1 MLISRAGTFARV
13 TITAAVVM
21 AVVSLVSVTSVIF
34 GTTGIWAQ
42 DAGSGSIESER
53 GSFNSFQKAIDSS
66 QDGDVLVVHPANSG
80 DPADSGAYTGNFV
93 VDKSITIRGV
103 DWPVF
108 DGGGDGN
115 VFTIDAPDVVIT
127 GLVIQN
133 SGHVLNSEDAGIEV
147 NAPNVVID
155 GNRIQDTLFGIYL
168 KQAENGV
175 IRNNVITGMDL
186 EVQRRGDGIRVW
198 YSSDT
203 LIEDNVVSQSR
214 DVVLWYSERL
224 VIRNN
229 EIKDGRYGLHF
240 MYDDDALVENNRLT
254 GNSVGAFLMYS
265 RRLQM
270 IDNVIGDNRG
280 PSGYGVG
287 LKDLDDAYLEG
298 NLFADNRVGA
308 YVDNSPRERNSTLE
322 FKNNVFVLNDF
333 GVRLMPSVKRNV
345 YTGNS
350 FVDNLEQVQV
360 AGRGTLKDNV
370 WALDGV
376 GNYWSDYAGFD
387 ADNDGI
393 GDVVYESKNLF
404 ENLTDKHPKLRLLTF
419 SPVTQAVDFAAKSF
433 PFVRPETKLT
443 DPSPL
448 VSPGAVPGLMLDR
461 KDSNWGTLAASL
473 AFVGLAGLIA
483 RIGFIKHLPEAQDEI
498 EPAVPID
505 PIKPEVAGMPVLE
518 VKNLSRSF
526 GDVKALKNLSF
537 ELAPGEGL
545 ALWGNNGAGKTTAIR
560 CILGQVSYEGSVE
573 ICGIDVKTQGKR
585 ARAKAGLVPQ
595 EISFHDDLTVS
606 DTMQLYIRLRKA
618 SRDEGAVLLERMS
631 LTPHLAKQVRQL
643 SGGLRQRLALAIA
656 LLGDPPVLLL
666 DEPTANLDASAR
678 QDFLGLLEGLKA
690 EGKALVFASHR
701 PGEVLRLADRVILL
715 DQGEFVAE
723 SAPEK
728 LMSRIGALPKM
739 RIEVGLSNVPAAMS
753 ALSQRNFE
761 ISANRTGIYVTVEP
775 DAKAKPIKVLVDA
788 GIPVV
793 DFDLE
798 GTGKG
803 DIDD

>member
-1 MLISRAGTFARV
+1 MLNSRAGSFAR
-13 TITAAVVM
+13 ISTAIAVVVVVVGFVS
-21 AVVSLVSVTSVIF
+21 VVSVIRAQNSTS
-34 GTTGIWAQ
+34 GT
-42 DAGSGSIESER
+42 IESER
-53 GSFNSFQKAIDSS
+53 GTFYSLQKALDSS
-66 QDGDVLVVHPANSG
+66 QDGDVLIVHPADLGHS
-80 DPADSGAYTGNFV
+80 ADSGVYTGNFV

-115 VFTIDAPDVVIT
+115 VFTIEAPDVVMT
-127 GLVIQN
+127 GLVIEN

-147 NAPNVVID
+147 NAPNVLID
-155 GNRIQDTLFGIYL
+155 GNRIRDTLFGIYL
-168 KQAENGV
+168 KQAEGGV

-308 YVDNSPRERNSTLE
+308 YVDNSPRERDSALE

-360 AGRGTLKDNV
+360 AGRGTLKDNL

-404 ENLTDKHPKLRLLTF
+404 ENLTSKHPKLRLLTF

-448 VSPGAVPGLMLDR
+448 VSPGTVPGLMLDR
-461 KDSNWGTLAASL
+461 KESGWGMLAASL

-483 RIGFIKHLPEAQDEI
+483 RIGFTRRSPEVEV
-498 EPAVPID
+498 EPSVPVE
-505 PIKPEVAGMPVLE
+505 PIKPEVAGISVLE

-526 GDVKALKNLSF
+526 GDVRALNNLSF

-560 CILGQVSYEGSVE
+560 CVLGQIAYEGSVE
-573 ICGIDVKTQGKR
+573 ICGIDVRTQGKR

-595 EISFHDDLTVS
+595 EISFHDDLTVA
-606 DTMQLYIRLRKA
+606 DTMRLYIRLRKA
-618 SRDEGAVLLERMS
+618 GRDEGAVLLERMS
-631 LTPHLAKQVRQL
+631 LTPHLSKQVRQL

-666 DEPTANLDASAR
+666 DEPTANLDAAAR
-678 QDFLGLLEGLKA
+678 QDFLGLLEGLKS

-715 DQGEFVAE
+715 EQGEFVAE
-723 SAPEK
+723 AAPEK

-739 RIEVGLSNVPAAMS
+739 RIEVGLSNVGAAMS
-753 ALSQRNFE
+753 VLLQSDFE

>member
-1 MLISRAGTFARV
+1 
-13 TITAAVVM
+13 M
-21 AVVSLVSVTSVIF
+21 AVVVVLAVVGIASAVSIFSDTSV
-34 GTTGIWAQ
+34 IWAQ
-42 DAGSGSIESER
+42 DAGSGSIESEH
-53 GSFNSFQKAIDSS
+53 GTFNSFQKALDSS
-66 QDGDVLVVHPANSG
+66 RDGDVLTVRPAGSG
-80 DPADSGAYTGNFV
+80 PYTGNFV
-93 VDKSITIRGV
+93 VDKSVTIRGI

-115 VFTIDAPDVVIT
+115 VFTIEAPDVVIT
-127 GLVIQN
+127 GLVIEN

-147 NAPNVVID
+147 NAPNVLID

-175 IRNNVITGMDL
+175 IRNNVITGMNL

-240 MYDDDALVENNRLT
+240 MYDDDAIVENNRLT

-265 RRLQM
+265 RRLHM

-308 YVDNSPRERNSTLE
+308 YVDNSPRERDSTLE

-404 ENLTDKHPKLRLLTF
+404 ENLTEKHPKLRLLTF

-448 VSPGAVPGLMLDR
+448 VSPGTVPGLMLDR
-461 KDSNWGTLAASL
+461 KDSGWGMLAASL
-473 AFVGLAGLIA
+473 AFVGLAGLVA
-483 RIGFIKHLPEAQDEI
+483 RIGFTRRSPDVEV
-498 EPAVPID
+498 EPAVPAD
-505 PIKPEVAGMPVLE
+505 PIKPELAGMPVLG

-526 GDVKALKNLSF
+526 GDVKALKNLS
-537 ELAPGEGL
+537 
-545 ALWGNNGAGKTTAIR
+545 
-560 CILGQVSYEGSVE
+560 
-573 ICGIDVKTQGKR
+573 
-585 ARAKAGLVPQ
+585 
-595 EISFHDDLTVS
+595 
-606 DTMQLYIRLRKA
+606 LR
-618 SRDEGAVLLERMS
+618 
-631 LTPHLAKQVRQL
+631 
-643 SGGLRQRLALAIA
+643 
-656 LLGDPPVLLL
+656 
-666 DEPTANLDASAR
+666 
-678 QDFLGLLEGLKA
+678 
-690 EGKALVFASHR
+690 
-701 PGEVLRLADRVILL
+701 
-715 DQGEFVAE
+715 
-723 SAPEK
+723 EK
-728 LMSRIGALPKM
+728 
-739 RIEVGLSNVPAAMS
+739 VGHNHS
-753 ALSQRNFE
+753 
-761 ISANRTGIYVTVEP
+761 
-775 DAKAKPIKVLVDA
+775 
-788 GIPVV
+788 
-793 DFDLE
+793 
-798 GTGKG
+798 
-803 DIDD
+803 